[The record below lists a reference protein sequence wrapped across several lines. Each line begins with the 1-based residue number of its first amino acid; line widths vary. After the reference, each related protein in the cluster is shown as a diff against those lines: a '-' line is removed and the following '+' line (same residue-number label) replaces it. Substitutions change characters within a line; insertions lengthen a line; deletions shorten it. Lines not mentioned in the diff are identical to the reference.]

1 MNIIKRSGEE
11 VTFDGSKIV
20 AAVEKAN
27 HEVTDDKR
35 LSDAEIDGIEAEL
48 ILAEGAAY
56 TPAVM
61 RSRGMRDYITII
73 PTPEFQISHYRERPW
88 VPRILAGCSDK
99 DAAVLTSI
107 LKSFSKNPRAK

>member
-35 LSDAEIDGIEAEL
+35 LSDAEIDGIAECKK
-48 ILAEGAAY
+48 IARRRFPPFSA
-56 TPAVM
+56 
-61 RSRGMRDYITII
+61 
-73 PTPEFQISHYRERPW
+73 
-88 VPRILAGCSDK
+88 
-99 DAAVLTSI
+99 
-107 LKSFSKNPRAK
+107 SFLPVS